1 MLRKNQR
8 TFHVFVQVP
17 CVNLATDKDENSWK
31 TVYFPKVI
39 HDDGDVDYMFMLMA
53 ENNILHLCVRS
64 NEV

>member
-1 MLRKNQR
+1 
-8 TFHVFVQVP
+8 
-17 CVNLATDKDENSWK
+17 VNLTADKDQDNLK